1 MNKTNKLPFEDYLL
15 HSQDEEIIWIKGKAF
30 IVRLATCSDIERLG
44 KGYFT
49 MSNAEPSASSR

>member
-15 HSQDEEIIWIKGKAF
+15 DSQDEEIIWIKGKAF
-30 IVRLATCSDIERLG
+30 IVRLATDNDIERIG

-49 MSNAEPSASSR
+49 MSNTEPTASSR